1 MQFASKWVAT
11 LLFSAVQPIYVYSVI
26 KSVKFCGSSGCDNL
40 AEKLVVMAAPGTLS
54 LVWLCCLIY
63 FVRSISGWTQ
73 ILLPSATGVVFF
85 FGAALV
91 LGDMNS
97 GTKPPNA
104 APPMATA
111 PMATSPTA
119 MTPLAIRR
127 RCVRGSIPLAMCSSG
142 QPNSVAG
149 ERYS

>member
-104 APPMATA
+104 EIGGAWSDVFLLMA
-111 PMATSPTA
+111 MV
-119 MTPLAIRR
+119 
-127 RCVRGSIPLAMCSSG
+127 CVLGIVLGIIGSLFSKIVSSRKANK
-142 QPNSVAG
+142 QSQADA
-149 ERYS
+149 